1 MKAGARGIFL
11 AIQNAVPE
19 VLSEDDYAKFSEP
32 FDKLTLSAV
41 SAAPLNI
48 LHLHGNHVYWQRFT
62 TGWAAS
68 GINYS
73 VAGTNVPIS
82 ELRRQ
87 TAGLILG
94 GIDETNF
101 PNLTMPELRR
111 QAKTA
116 WAEAGKQFVL
126 TPGCS
131 VPDDT
136 SAASVR
142 RVPRVF

>member
-1 MKAGARGIFL
+1 
-11 AIQNAVPE
+11 
-19 VLSEDDYAKFSEP
+19 
-32 FDKLTLSAV
+32 V

-48 LHLHGNHVYWQRFT
+48 LHLHGKHVYWQRFT
-62 TGWAAS
+62 SGWAAN

-82 ELRRQ
+82 EVRRQ
-87 TAGLILG
+87 TSGLILG
-94 GIDETNF
+94 GINESTF
-101 PNLTMPELRR
+101 PDLALPELRR

-116 WAEAGKQFVL
+116 WEEAGKQFLL

-136 SAASVR
+136 TASSVR
-142 RVPRVF
+142 RLRTVF